1 MTHQEINNISFTV
14 HLLRRV
20 AGEEDDGDDAEKE
33 EAGDD
38 CNQNEDCP
46 NSLQQSVS
54 GYYSGYCD
62 GPG

>member
-46 NSLQQSVS
+46 NSLKQSVS
-54 GYYSGYCD
+54 I
-62 GPG
+62 PR